1 VSKDPPKN
9 IKPSAAGSPPDASAA
24 DAATKKK
31 KPASASYVPGP
42 FF

>member
-1 VSKDPPKN
+1 MVSKDPPKN
-9 IKPSAAGSPPDASAA
+9 IKPAAGSPPDASAA

-31 KPASASYVPGP
+31 KVSYVPGP